1 MSMKGHQRRWV
12 AAVAAVVLAALV
24 VRLGG
29 IGNPSVESRELHN
42 ALVAR
47 QLYHGDGDGLPEWK
61 RTVLQELRDVAQPIE
76 PPILD
81 ALAAAG
87 FKLVGGEELWIPRLL
102 SSVLWVVGGL
112 FLFQIASRLTSRS
125 GAFIAL
131 VAYLFWPY
139 AVWLSRLYMP
149 DGAMVACL
157 LLAALT
163 VIRYWE
169 RPTRRRLLVAGGVAS
184 VAAVLKPGVAL
195 VFLVALFVALA
206 RSQRALRASIADG
219 RLPLFAALVAA
230 LPLGYYLYGTHI
242 RNFLA
247 DETGGRVEPSLLST
261 EAFWQ
266 GWWDMISTV
275 LVFPQPQTWLAVPIL
290 ALAFCGLLVV
300 PRGLPRAVLAGL
312 AAGYVVFGLAVP
324 GFTSTHAYYSLPL
337 IPLLA
342 LALGALGGWVIRRAR
357 SAGRWAHAAAIAAV
371 GLALG
376 GAVYKGHAVLDVEPP
391 NRAIADY
398 RAIGEITG
406 HTANAIVVDLRL
418 RSPISY
424 WGWMVARYW
433 YPPTPAEDL
442 PTEGDPFPSWIDAR
456 KVDYLVVL
464 DLRELDTEPRL
475 RSLAQSVP
483 VVARTARYAVFDLRG
498 GRAHRWVEG

>member
-275 LVFPQPQTWLAVPIL
+275 LVFP
-290 ALAFCGLLVV
+290 
-300 PRGLPRAVLAGL
+300 
-312 AAGYVVFGLAVP
+312 
-324 GFTSTHAYYSLPL
+324 
-337 IPLLA
+337 
-342 LALGALGGWVIRRAR
+342 
-357 SAGRWAHAAAIAAV
+357 
-371 GLALG
+371 
-376 GAVYKGHAVLDVEPP
+376 
-391 NRAIADY
+391 
-398 RAIGEITG
+398 
-406 HTANAIVVDLRL
+406 
-418 RSPISY
+418 
-424 WGWMVARYW
+424 
-433 YPPTPAEDL
+433 
-442 PTEGDPFPSWIDAR
+442 
-456 KVDYLVVL
+456 
-464 DLRELDTEPRL
+464 
-475 RSLAQSVP
+475 
-483 VVARTARYAVFDLRG
+483 
-498 GRAHRWVEG
+498 